1 MLPDLCGF
9 VETGAET
16 DSLKDF
22 SGDYFVFF
30 CFLFDFLFL
39 TLLYYLFVIEW
50 KSLIDAAKRG

>member
-9 VETGAET
+9 VETGTET

-22 SGDYFVFF
+22 SGDYFALF

-39 TLLYYLFVIEW
+39 TSLFYLFVNE
-50 KSLIDAAKRG
+50 